1 MKREEGWGGGVFG
14 ATPVRKDRYNIYIYI
29 YIFFVFEE
37 KRTDITNYNIKI
49 IFLTYNNKSGIK
61 SLRGNEYYKAR
72 TD

>member
-1 MKREEGWGGGVFG
+1 MKREEGWGGGCLG
-14 ATPVRKDRYNIYIYI
+14 PRLLERTDTTYI

-37 KRTDITNYNIKI
+37 KRTDITNYNMKI

>member
-1 MKREEGWGGGVFG
+1 MKREGGVGGVFG

-29 YIFFVFEE
+29 YFFFFVFEE
-37 KRTDITNYNIKI
+37 KRTDITNYNMKI

>member
-1 MKREEGWGGGVFG
+1 MGGGCLG
-14 ATPVRKDRYNIYIYI
+14 PRLLERTDTTYI

-37 KRTDITNYNIKI
+37 KRTDITNYNMKI

>member
-1 MKREEGWGGGVFG
+1 MGGGGVWG
-14 ATPVRKDRYNIYIYI
+14 HACYKGQIQHIYI

-37 KRTDITNYNIKI
+37 KRTDITNYNMKI

>member
-1 MKREEGWGGGVFG
+1 MGGGG
-14 ATPVRKDRYNIYIYI
+14 GCLGPRLLERTDTTYI

-37 KRTDITNYNIKI
+37 KRTDITNYNMKI